1 MAARRV
7 LRSKSDS
14 CQSRAVNRPSEGSFR
29 EKAKSPDQHAAAGE
43 IDRQSPIAENP
54 VTHECLIDESFLEA
68 DKLLRATQGWRSA
81 VVHLGEKG
89 GVHVVLEASRSLTVR
104 GHPEPRH
111 VRRVQHEHVEAATRI
126 ELGVGF
132 EPVAKTDSHE
142 KVQFVRTVR
151 FQTDWNRHGLPSD
164 IL

>member
-1 MAARRV
+1 MRNGRTTGPPV
-7 LRSKSDS
+7 KNDS
-14 CQSRAVNRPSEGSFR
+14 CQSRAVNRTGVPRAHS

-104 GHPEPRH
+104 GHH
-111 VRRVQHEHVEAATRI
+111 
-126 ELGVGF
+126 
-132 EPVAKTDSHE
+132 
-142 KVQFVRTVR
+142 
-151 FQTDWNRHGLPSD
+151 
-164 IL
+164 